1 MKTLFAGAALLLCM
15 HALPARAT
23 FSIAACDADGSC
35 GVAVATHN
43 LAVGGSG
50 VAWAQP
56 RVGAVA
62 SQFETNPHYG
72 PEGLRLMAA
81 GTSPEQ
87 ALKRLLAADGD
98 YDDTTVAERQVGLVD
113 AQGRQ
118 AQYTGATALASSWA
132 GASGGPGFSVQGNGL
147 AGAAV
152 LDAMRDAYLASDKP
166 LADRLLLALEAG
178 EAAGGQRSGRMSAR
192 HRSARGQCRATDR
205 RVAGDVRTAPGACDD
220 DSCGAVGAAGTGIRR
235 GCSTGSGLV
244 TGAWLG
250 SDLGAGRAAGNGAR
264 GCDARAGV
272 SGGAALDQSGDG
284 EDGAGRRAICWVEGG
299 SRGGGM
305 AVMEHFR
312 ASSSG
317 LPSSAVMAVVH
328 HRSDPGPGPP
338 TPHPAPPSSATTAAT
353 RAASLPN

>member
-178 EAAGGQRSGRMSAR
+178 EAAGGQRSGRMSAALLVR
-192 HRSARGQCRATDR
+192 TPEGGWRDTDLRVDSAAQPIAAMRVMFEQRQAHAAMIRAEQWVRQGRKSDADAALARALSLAHGWDRIWARAARLAMARGD
-205 RVAGDVRTAPGACDD
+205 
-220 DSCGAVGAAGTGIRR
+220 
-235 GCSTGSGLV
+235 
-244 TGAWLG
+244 
-250 SDLGAGRAAGNGAR
+250 
-264 GCDARAGV
+264 
-272 SGGAALDQSGDG
+272 
-284 EDGAGRRAICWVEGG
+284 
-299 SRGGGM
+299 
-305 AVMEHFR
+305 
-312 ASSSG
+312 
-317 LPSSAVMAVVH
+317 
-328 HRSDPGPGPP
+328 
-338 TPHPAPPSSATTAAT
+338 AT
-353 RAASLPN
+353 RAREYLGVLRSINPVMARMELEGERYVGLKGDPVVEGWR